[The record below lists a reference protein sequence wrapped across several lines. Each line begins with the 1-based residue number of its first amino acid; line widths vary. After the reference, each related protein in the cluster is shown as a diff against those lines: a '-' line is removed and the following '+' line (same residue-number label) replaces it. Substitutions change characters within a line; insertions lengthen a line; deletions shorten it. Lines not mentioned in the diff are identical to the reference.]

1 MISVK
6 DKVVTLSQEAYL
18 RKQHPISFKDPGEA
32 GEERSEG
39 SRWGATVARHTATQ
53 TSPYVQAMVGRK
65 VTKRNADVRLQYRC
79 LGDPQGPDLNR
90 LLRRCIRLQTGLQQ
104 PGWLLA
110 DPCASRC
117 DYRKRGILVER

>member
-79 LGDPQGPDLNR
+79 LGDPQDLTF
-90 LLRRCIRLQTGLQQ
+90 IVYSD
-104 PGWLLA
+104 A
-110 DPCASRC
+110 AFASRQ
-117 DYRKRGILVER
+117 DFSSQAGYLLILVHRDVTTGSEGY